1 MGYPETWWRPLLW
14 EDGLLGLHTA
24 GGILR
29 SGRDSCWSMGNW
41 DSILLERSV
50 LRWVVGVACLGVLLW
65 IFALA
70 TPYWIIEISPPGDR

>member
-1 MGYPETWWRPLLW
+1 
-14 EDGLLGLHTA
+14 
-24 GGILR
+24 
-29 SGRDSCWSMGNW
+29 MGNW

-70 TPYWIIEISPPGDR
+70 TPYWIIQVYPEDQR

>member
-1 MGYPETWWRPLLW
+1 
-14 EDGLLGLHTA
+14 
-24 GGILR
+24 
-29 SGRDSCWSMGNW
+29 MGNW